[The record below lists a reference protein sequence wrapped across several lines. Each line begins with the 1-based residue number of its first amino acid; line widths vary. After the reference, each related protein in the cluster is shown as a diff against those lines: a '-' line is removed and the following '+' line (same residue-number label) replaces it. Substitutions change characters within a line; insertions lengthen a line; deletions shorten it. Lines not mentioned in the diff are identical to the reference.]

1 MSFRFHQKTKDELQ
15 RLANADRRSLT
26 NYIEIVLED
35 HVREKAHAIES
46 KARMN
51 KAYNK

>member
-1 MSFRFHQKTKDELQ
+1 MSFRFHQEIKDELQ

-26 NYIEIVLED
+26 NYIEIVLEN
-35 HVREKAHAIES
+35 HVREKALAKEAKS
-46 KARMN
+46 RMN